1 MQALLATEYMSMG
14 IWESDIRKEAA
25 KEGYE
30 AGIATG
36 LEQGVYKKS
45 VEDAKAMLA
54 DGMDINLVAKY
65 TGLPIETI
73 ESIGEIPY

>member
-1 MQALLATEYMSMG
+1 MLATEYMSMG

-36 LEQGVYKKS
+36 LEQGIYKKS

-54 DGMDINLVAKY
+54 DGMDVNLVAKY